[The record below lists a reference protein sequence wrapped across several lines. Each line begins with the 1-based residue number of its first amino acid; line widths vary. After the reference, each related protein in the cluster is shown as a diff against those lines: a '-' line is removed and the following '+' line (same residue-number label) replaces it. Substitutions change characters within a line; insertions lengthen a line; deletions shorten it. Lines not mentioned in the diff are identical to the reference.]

1 MSLDSP
7 STSAATPGKH
17 VGGDTYVHR
26 EALPYLDSEAVRR
39 IERAEELAAPVQ
51 WNVAKWS
58 KRRPLVSLLDYP
70 AFFEQPFPRLAAS
83 VTVDLENG
91 EVRHRRYDGQ
101 RNPPILHRKELL
113 LPLEHPRYEAFR
125 RLTEQLD
132 AAGLLRGG
140 GAIGWE
146 QRWLERLTAAGYSLN
161 DHTLTPDPLAG
172 EAPTTEAV
180 QASAQPPVIERH
192 KTAIRR
198 TQLSAPLQALHR
210 HAYLDGSRHLL
221 DYGCGQ
227 GDDLRVLQHHGI
239 TASGWDPYYCPE
251 AACDPADIVNLGFVI
266 NVIEDPEERA
276 EVLRRAFFYAQE
288 LLVVAVML
296 GTPDSERW
304 QPWGDGV
311 LTQRGTFQ
319 KYFTQAELSQLLSET
334 LDVEPVPVGP
344 GLFFAFRRETDAQR
358 FREQRAQGRTGRPPA
373 PWQAPETAARRSA
386 RDRFYERHRE
396 LLEALWAEYRQLGR
410 RPRTDEVT
418 DRAAIE
424 SACGSLGRA
433 LRFLERYHGTE
444 PIEEA
449 AQQRREDLQV
459 FLAMELFRHRK
470 PSGYS
475 APMHRDFR
483 AFFGS
488 QQAALG
494 EAQRLLRSLA
504 DPQALYRAC
513 CDAVERGLGYLHEER
528 AYVVHSD
535 YMGQLPAE
543 LRAYIGCATHLYGDP
558 SAADLI
564 KVHIGSAK
572 LSLMRYDDFEGQ
584 PLPRLLERIKLNF
597 RTQDF
602 EVFRYGEAFEPP
614 YLYIKSRYIGEGFPH
629 LEAQQAF
636 DEQLLGMAWL
646 DFEDR
651 LGPPKARL
659 DEELRLRWLTVDG
672 FSLVPIPQRPP
683 LDQRCGAHLTFRD
696 LIECGETQQATGIA
710 NIPEKPETYTALA
723 YLTREVLDPVMD
735 YFGGIELTY
744 GFAGAALARAVPGR
758 NDPKRDQHAS
768 YERNTRGNRVCPRGG
783 AAVDFLVPDESMAEV
798 ACWVA
803 EHTPFDRLY
812 YYGDDRPVHVSI
824 GPEQHREIVHMRTSE
839 NGRRLPRVI
848 KEPRQLL
855 SLAS

>member
-1 MSLDSP
+1 MPLNAP
-7 STSAATPGKH
+7 STSTAIFGKH
-17 VGGDTYVHR
+17 VRSDTYVHR
-26 EALPYLDSEAVRR
+26 EALPYLDSEAIQW
-39 IERAEELAAPVQ
+39 IERAEQLAAPVQ

-58 KRRPLVSLLDYP
+58 KRRPIVSLLDYP
-70 AFFEQPFPRLAAS
+70 AFFEQPFPRLVAS
-83 VTVDLENG
+83 VTVDLETG

-113 LPLEHPRYEAFR
+113 LPPDHPRYEAFR
-125 RLTEQLD
+125 RLTEQLE
-132 AAGLLRGG
+132 AADLLRGG
-140 GAIGWE
+140 GAIGRE
-146 QRWLERLTAAGYSLN
+146 RQWLERLAAAGYSLSG
-161 DHTLTPDPLAG
+161 HTLTPDPLAG
-172 EAPTTEAV
+172 EAPATESS
-180 QASAQPPVIERH
+180 QAPAEPPAIQRH

-198 TQLSAPLQALHR
+198 TQLSAPLQALYR
-210 HAYLDGSRHLL
+210 HAYLDGSRSLL

-239 TASGWDPYYCPE
+239 TASGWDPHYCPE
-251 AACDPADIVNLGFVI
+251 AACEPADIVNLGFVI
-266 NVIEDPEERA
+266 NVIEAPEERI
-276 EVLRRAFFYAQE
+276 EVLRRAFSYARE
-288 LLVVAVML
+288 LLVAAVML
-296 GTPDSERW
+296 GSPDPGRW

-319 KYFTQAELSQLLSET
+319 KYFMQAEFGQLLSEA
-334 LDVEPVPVGP
+334 LGLEPIPVGP
-344 GLFFAFRRETDAQR
+344 GLFFIFRREADAQR
-358 FREQRAQGRTGRPPA
+358 FCEQRAQGRTAPPA
-373 PWQAPETAARRSA
+373 PWQAPDAATRRSA

-418 DRAAIE
+418 DRAAVE

-449 AQQRREDLQV
+449 ARQRREDLQV
-459 FLAMELFRHRK
+459 FLAMELFRYHK
-470 PSGYS
+470 PGGYS
-475 APMHRDFR
+475 APMRRDLR

-494 EAQRLLRSLA
+494 EAQQLLRSLA
-504 DPQALYRAC
+504 DPQALYQAC
-513 CDAVERGLGYLHEER
+513 CDAVERGLGHLHEER

-572 LSLMRYDDFEGQ
+572 LSLMRYDDFESQ
-584 PLPRLLERIKLNF
+584 PLPRLLERIKLNY

-614 YLYIKSRYIGEGFPH
+614 YLYIKSRYIGTDFP
-629 LEAQQAF
+629 LYEAQRAF
-636 DEQLLGMAWL
+636 DEQLLSMAWL
-646 DFEDR
+646 DFEGR
-651 LGPPKARL
+651 LGPPKARF

-672 FSLVPIPQRPP
+672 FSLVPIPQCPP
-683 LDQRCGAHLTFRD
+683 LDQHCGAHLTFRD

-710 NIPEKPETYTALA
+710 NTPVQPETYAALA
-723 YLTREVLDPVMD
+723 HLVREVLDPVMD
-735 YFGGIELTY
+735 YYGGIDLSY

-758 NDPKRDQHAS
+758 NDPKRDQHAG
-768 YERNTRGNRVCPRGG
+768 YEYNTRGNRVCSRDG
-783 AAVDFLVPDESMAEV
+783 AAADFLVPDESMAEV
-798 ACWVA
+798 ACWIA
-803 EHTPFDRLY
+803 DHTPFDRLY
-812 YYGDDRPVHVSI
+812 YYGDDRPIHVSI
-824 GPEQHREIVHMRTSE
+824 GPEQRREIVHMRASE
-839 NGRRLPRVI
+839 NGRRVPRVL
-848 KEPRQLL
+848 KKPRELL